1 MLQALVM
8 DGLDPDMAMLQ
19 KVLEVS
25 GRRGQGAGAL
35 GWRRRK
41 EGTRAARAPGA
52 PGARPAACVTD
63 SRLLGSR
70 SSDHSPAYLGGCT
83 RVAVTA

>member
-41 EGTRAARAPGA
+41 EGTRAAGD